1 MTPVSNSLISDSISL
16 PGEIGNIKQQQWLQE
31 VISLLGKFNEQGACP
46 ERRVLGD
53 ALDRLSNAIAI
64 VIPAAK
70 SPARLAHKEQVAEI
84 EELYRAFLG
93 DPEKGALEERINM
106 LFSSKLLSAVLPRG
120 ALVPRRVIFVDRFVL
135 PSLFTGD
142 THLEKCGNQLSF
154 RNWLAHVIAMLMD
167 RKKVR
172 CLLDRADGIE

>member
-1 MTPVSNSLISDSISL
+1 MTPVSNSLVSDPISL
-16 PGEIGNIKQQQWLQE
+16 SGEVGKIKQQQWLQE

-46 ERRVLGD
+46 EQRELGD

-64 VIPAAK
+64 VLPAAK
-70 SPARLAHKEQVAEI
+70 SSARLAPKEQAAEI
-84 EELYRAFLG
+84 EELYRAFIS
-93 DPEKGALEERINM
+93 DPDKGTLEGRINM

-142 THLEKCGNQLSF
+142 PHLEKCGNQLSL

-167 RKKVR
+167 RKRIR